1 MMVVITYAPS
11 RFVPFS
17 SMSPLHPNAYPEEA
31 TPWCRWARVIL
42 VLIQVSTNN
51 DMSIILENRRRAYF
65 SYFDNSLLMEEWIV
79 ANDGVVLLDWISINP
94 YRHKYIKKVMKVS
107 LLFGLFVVWQERF
120 QKGRFVH
127 LENAPDTHLDGDHGY
142 VISCWT
148 YVTVTAHLS
157 RLFWGYRLK
166 IQQGEQEEKAGGR
179 TDAPL
184 RSVWIIGPVSFPSR
198 GRWDEQWLASYT
210 FSSHWFVLL
219 NTDLRS
225 LCYWQ
230 DIILRK
236 WSMIPSC

>member
-1 MMVVITYAPS
+1 M
-11 RFVPFS
+11 
-17 SMSPLHPNAYPEEA
+17 
-31 TPWCRWARVIL
+31 IL

-142 VISCWT
+142 VISCRT

-157 RLFWGYRLK
+157 RLF
-166 IQQGEQEEKAGGR
+166 
-179 TDAPL
+179 
-184 RSVWIIGPVSFPSR
+184 
-198 GRWDEQWLASYT
+198 
-210 FSSHWFVLL
+210 
-219 NTDLRS
+219 
-225 LCYWQ
+225 
-230 DIILRK
+230 
-236 WSMIPSC
+236 